1 MAAEPNRPRWTR
13 VHSIRFRLTA
23 LAVALV
29 LGSLLVASAALV
41 ANQRSRLT
49 DTIDDAL
56 QVRGDALEAIL
67 EADTLPGVISNRGD
81 ADAIVQVVNVDGAVV
96 AATDNIAGEP
106 ALTEPTFTGE
116 RFVTVED
123 TPIDE
128 ATFRVLIRPITTDDG
143 PVALLVAARFD
154 TVADSVRSLSAAL
167 AVAVPGLVLV
177 VAGISWL
184 LVGRALR
191 PVDKIR
197 AEVDTIAAD
206 DLHRRVS
213 PGAANDELGRL
224 AATMNRMLERIEA
237 GHARQQQFVAD
248 ASHELRSPLTRMRG
262 HLEVDL
268 RTDAK
273 PEQLQ
278 ETHRRV
284 LHDIDHLQHLV
295 TDLLELARHDEHR
308 VPSRQ
313 DPVDLDDLVHDQT
326 RHLRNHERI
335 TLDLSGVSPIQ
346 VTGDSRQLARAL
358 RNLIDNAERHADHT
372 IAIDIH
378 ETAGSAQVRITD
390 DGPGIPPST
399 RDRIFE
405 RFGRTDQARTSSTT
419 SVSTG
424 LGLAITKAII
434 ERHNGTIDLDTN
446 YTGGARFLVEL
457 PSHGPSEDQQIQQS
471 GTPPPDQ
478 RP

>member
-1 MAAEPNRPRWTR
+1 MAAEPNRPRSACLG
-13 VHSIRFRLTA
+13 SIRFRLTA
-23 LAVALV
+23 LAVGLV

-56 QVRGDALEAIL
+56 QVRGDALGAVL
-67 EADTLPGVISNRGD
+67 DADALPGVISNRGD
-81 ADAIVQVVNVDGAVV
+81 ADAIVQVVDVDGAVI

-106 ALTEPTFTGE
+106 ALATSTFTGD

-128 ATFRVLIRPITTDDG
+128 ATFRVLIRPIRTNDR
-143 PVALLVAARFD
+143 PIALLVAARFD

-167 AVAVPGLVLV
+167 AIAVPSLVVV

-213 PGAANDELGRL
+213 AGASNDELGRL
-224 AATMNRMLERIEA
+224 ASTMNLMLERIE
-237 GHARQQQFVAD
+237 GGQQRQQQFVAD

-268 RTDAK
+268 RTDAE

-284 LHDIDHLQHLV
+284 LHDVGHLQHLV
-295 TDLLELARHDEHR
+295 ADLLELARHDEHR
-308 VPSRQ
+308 LPSRQ
-313 DPVDLDDLVHDQT
+313 DPVDLDDLVHGQT
-326 RHLRNHERI
+326 RHLRQNERI
-335 TLDLSGVSPIQ
+335 TLDL
-346 VTGDSRQLARAL
+346 TRQLARAL

-372 IAIDIH
+372 ITIEVH
-378 ETAGSAQVRITD
+378 ETDGSARVRITD
-390 DGPGIPPST
+390 DGPGIPPSD
-399 RDRIFE
+399 RERIFE
-405 RFGRTDQARTSSTT
+405 RFVRADQSRTSDDT
-419 SVSTG
+419 SASTG
-424 LGLAITKAII
+424 LGLAITEAIL
-434 ERHNGTIDLDTN
+434 ERHHGTIELDAS
-446 YTGGARFLVEL
+446 YTKGARFVVTI
-457 PSHGPSEDQQIQQS
+457 PAC
-471 GTPPPDQ
+471 
-478 RP
+478 

>member
-1 MAAEPNRPRWTR
+1 
-13 VHSIRFRLTA
+13 LTA

-29 LGSLLVASAALV
+29 LGSLLAASAALV

-49 DTIDDAL
+49 DAIDDAL
-56 QVRGDALEAIL
+56 QVRSDALEAIL
-67 EADTLPGVISNRGD
+67 DADALPGVISNRGD
-81 ADAIVQVVNVDGAVV
+81 ADAIVQVVDVDGTVITS
-96 AATDNIAGEP
+96 TDNIGGEP
-106 ALTEPTFTGE
+106 ALATPTFTGD
-116 RFVTVED
+116 RYVTVED

-128 ATFRVLIRPITTDDG
+128 ATFRVLIRSITTDEG

-167 AVAVPGLVLV
+167 AIAVPGLVLV

-197 AEVDTIAAD
+197 AEVDTIAAA

-213 PGAANDELGRL
+213 TGAANDELGRL
-224 AATMNRMLERIEA
+224 ASTMNLMLERIES
-237 GHARQQQFVAD
+237 GHQRQQQFVAD

-273 PEQLQ
+273 PEQLLA
-278 ETHRRV
+278 THQRV
-284 LHDIDHLQHLV
+284 LQDIDHLQHLV

-326 RHLRNHERI
+326 RHLRDHERV
-335 TLDLSGVSPIQ
+335 TLDLSGVSPVQ
-346 VTGDSRQLARAL
+346 VTGDHRQLARAL
-358 RNLIDNAERHADHT
+358 RNLIDNAERHADRT
-372 IAIDIH
+372 ISIDVH
-378 ETAGSAQVRITD
+378 ETDGSAHVRVTD
-390 DGPGIPPST
+390 DGPGIPPSD
-399 RDRIFE
+399 RERIFE
-405 RFGRTDQARTSSTT
+405 RFVRADQARTSSST
-419 SVSTG
+419 SANTG
-424 LGLAITKAII
+424 LGLAITKAIT
-434 ERHNGTIDLDTN
+434 ERHHGTIELDPSYTN
-446 YTGGARFLVEL
+446 GARFVITFPAL
-457 PSHGPSEDQQIQQS
+457 
-471 GTPPPDQ
+471 
-478 RP
+478 

>member
-1 MAAEPNRPRWTR
+1 MAAEPNRPRSAR
-13 VHSIRFRLTA
+13 LGSIRFRLTA
-23 LAVALV
+23 LAVGLV

-56 QVRGDALEAIL
+56 QVRGDALGAVL
-67 EADTLPGVISNRGD
+67 DADALPGVISNRGD
-81 ADAIVQVVNVDGAVV
+81 ADAIVQVVDVDGAVI

-106 ALTEPTFTGE
+106 ALATSTFTGD

-128 ATFRVLIRPITTDDG
+128 ATFRVLIRPIRTNDR

-167 AVAVPGLVLV
+167 AIAVPSLVVV

-206 DLHRRVS
+206 DLHCRVS
-213 PGAANDELGRL
+213 AGVSNDELGRL
-224 AATMNRMLERIEA
+224 ASTMNLMLERIE
-237 GHARQQQFVAD
+237 GGQQRQQQFVAD

-268 RTDAK
+268 RTDAE

-284 LHDIDHLQHLV
+284 LNDVGHLQHLV
-295 TDLLELARHDEHR
+295 ADLLELARHDEHR
-308 VPSRQ
+308 LPSRQ
-313 DPVDLDDLVHDQT
+313 DPVDLDDLVHGQT
-326 RHLRNHERI
+326 RHLRQNERI
-335 TLDLSGVSPIQ
+335 TLDLTSVTPAQ
-346 VTGDSRQLARAL
+346 VTGDPRQLARAL

-372 IAIDIH
+372 ITIEVH
-378 ETAGSAQVRITD
+378 ETDGSARVRITD
-390 DGPGIPPST
+390 DGPGIPPSD
-399 RDRIFE
+399 RERIFE
-405 RFGRTDQARTSSTT
+405 RFVRADQSRTSDDT
-419 SVSTG
+419 SASTG
-424 LGLAITKAII
+424 LGLAITEAIL
-434 ERHNGTIDLDTN
+434 ERHHGTIELDAS
-446 YTGGARFLVEL
+446 YTKGARFVVTI
-457 PSHGPSEDQQIQQS
+457 PAC
-471 GTPPPDQ
+471 
-478 RP
+478 